1 VKDSATP
8 SEDKVVQTTLKSIS
22 KEPEPEKAKGHPRG
36 LYFLF
41 FTEMWER
48 FGYYGMRALLVLYMI
63 NYLQWQPQAS
73 SSVYKW
79 YTSLVY
85 LTPLAGGFIAD
96 RMLGLRFSIIIG
108 GALMAAGYFMLG
120 VESLFYPALAFII
133 AGNGF
138 FKPNI
143 STMVGKM
150 YKQGD
155 ARRDGAF
162 TIFYMGINLGAF
174 FSPLICG
181 SLAQNFAPKYG
192 FMAAGVGMLVGLT
205 VFLLGQARINKD
217 IAAAGNALT
226 IEKGS
231 KDKPDLNATAK
242 SSAQDEAAEPGA
254 TGLAGLVGKVYPLL
268 MIGIGV
274 GVPIYYILMVM
285 RGVTPLRDAIMPIA
299 FAAISG
305 AMGLTLTRIKG
316 ASRDRS
322 TVIFILFMF
331 AVLFWM
337 AFEQAGN
344 ALNIWAD
351 VHTDRALG
359 SFTYPAAWWQ
369 AANAVFIVA
378 MAPLYALLWV
388 FLSRKGKEPSTPT
401 KMALAM
407 VFMVASFAAM
417 VGGAAS
423 ENSHES
429 RIALEK
435 LPAQVLVE
443 GDGLVWA
450 GAAKSDDAFLDA
462 KRLSYDAA
470 KKELVVR
477 GVLPPFAVNDA
488 FKRTTPPEWLKEVD
502 RAEEA
507 AKKAS
512 EAQPATVHLE
522 LPLAFEPPLDEAEQ
536 KAHKIA
542 FKGSDVTLTAPL
554 DAPTKTAL
562 VGAGA
567 APEWRK
573 PLKDLEKKSWVAR
586 VSGFWLFLS
595 YFLATLGELCL
606 SPVGL
611 SMVTKLA
618 PARFASLFMGVWLL
632 ASSVAQYMGGAIGE
646 SWGKITPSSYFT
658 LFVVT
663 SLIGVVVAGILIKPI
678 RALMHKVH

>member
-1 VKDSATP
+1 
-8 SEDKVVQTTLKSIS
+8 
-22 KEPEPEKAKGHPRG
+22 
-36 LYFLF
+36 
-41 FTEMWER
+41 
-48 FGYYGMRALLVLYMI
+48 
-63 NYLQWQPQAS
+63 
-73 SSVYKW
+73 
-79 YTSLVY
+79 
-85 LTPLAGGFIAD
+85 
-96 RMLGLRFSIIIG
+96 
-108 GALMAAGYFMLG
+108 
-120 VESLFYPALAFII
+120 
-133 AGNGF
+133 
-138 FKPNI
+138 
-143 STMVGKM
+143 
-150 YKQGD
+150 
-155 ARRDGAF
+155 
-162 TIFYMGINLGAF
+162 
-174 FSPLICG
+174 
-181 SLAQNFAPKYG
+181 
-192 FMAAGVGMLVGLT
+192 
-205 VFLLGQARINKD
+205 
-217 IAAAGNALT
+217 
-226 IEKGS
+226 
-231 KDKPDLNATAK
+231 
-242 SSAQDEAAEPGA
+242 
-254 TGLAGLVGKVYPLL
+254 
-268 MIGIGV
+268 
-274 GVPIYYILMVM
+274 
-285 RGVTPLRDAIMPIA
+285 
-299 FAAISG
+299 
-305 AMGLTLTRIKG
+305 
-316 ASRDRS
+316 
-322 TVIFILFMF
+322 
-331 AVLFWM
+331 
-337 AFEQAGN
+337 
-344 ALNIWAD
+344 
-351 VHTDRALG
+351 
-359 SFTYPAAWWQ
+359 
-369 AANAVFIVA
+369 
-378 MAPLYALLWV
+378 
-388 FLSRKGKEPSTPT
+388 
-401 KMALAM
+401 M